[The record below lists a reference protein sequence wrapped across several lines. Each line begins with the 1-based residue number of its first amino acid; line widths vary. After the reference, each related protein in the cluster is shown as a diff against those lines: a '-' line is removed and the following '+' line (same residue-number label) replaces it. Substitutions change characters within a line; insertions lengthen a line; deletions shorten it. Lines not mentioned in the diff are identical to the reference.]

1 MKTEPT
7 LVMIPCFA
15 GAPWQLDQ
23 LTYLQGRPMRTL
35 RWPASSLI
43 R

>member
-15 GAPWQLDQ
+15 GAPWKLEQLI
-23 LTYLQGRPMRTL
+23 YLQEV
-35 RWPASSLI
+35 A
-43 R
+43 